1 MTRRAFAR
9 LPISRRSVLKS
20 AVLGSAAALAA
31 PYVKDSFAAGT
42 LSLGVWDHWVPGAN
56 NALTALCNDWSAKNN
71 VEVRIDYITSQG
83 EKDKL
88 TAAAEAQAGTG
99 HDIMSHRDWNIRVH
113 AEMLEPLD
121 DVAGELVKQYGAIS
135 PVFEYLAKLKGTWR
149 GLSATRGSQVKP
161 CCSRFDLYQE
171 HAGIDLRDIFPADE
185 SKWDKA
191 KIDAWTWDAYLAAA
205 EKLFK
210 AGYPV
215 GLPMGQTSDSVD
227 WVGALF
233 NAYGVVMIDGKDN
246 IKVDSE
252 ATRAALEFLKKLMAA
267 NPPEVYAWDDAG
279 NNRWLISGK
288 GAGIMNPPSA
298 WAVAKRDNPKV
309 AENCWTHPMPRGPNG
324 RFVGQLPQFYGLW
337 GFSRNKT
344 AAKELLLHLSQKPA
358 VAKLVEA
365 SFGYDLP
372 AFKSMYDF
380 ETWKTVEP
388 PLGTVFGYPPRA
400 DEQTS
405 IAGAPARAEVGAQIY
420 NQAINTVMVAKFTQG
435 GEKLDDV
442 IKWAENELEGTLR
455 A

>member
-1 MTRRAFAR
+1 MTRRACAR
-9 LPISRRSVLKS
+9 LPTTRRSVLKS
-20 AVLGSAAALAA
+20 AVLGSVAALAA
-31 PYVKDSFAAGT
+31 PYVKDSHAAGT

-56 NALTALCNDWSAKNN
+56 NALTALCNEWSTKNN
-71 VEVRIDYITSQG
+71 VEVRIDFITSQG

-99 HDIMSHRDWNIRVH
+99 HDIMSHRDWNIRIH
-113 AEMLEPLD
+113 AELLEPLD
-121 DVAGELVKQYGAIS
+121 DVAGELIKQYGPIS

-161 CCSRFDLYQE
+161 CCSRFDLYKE

-185 SKWDKA
+185 TKWDKA
-191 KIDAWTWDAYLAAA
+191 RIDAWSWDAYLAAA

-233 NAYGVVMIDGKDN
+233 NAYGVVMIDATDN
-246 IKVDSE
+246 IKINSE
-252 ATRAALEFLKKLMAA
+252 ATRTALEFLKKLMAA

-288 GAGIMNPPSA
+288 GSGIMNPPSA

-337 GFSRNKT
+337 SFSRNKS
-344 AAKELLLHLSQKPA
+344 AAKELLLYLSQKPA

-365 SFGYDLP
+365 SYGYDLP

-380 ETWKTVEP
+380 DTWKTVGLP
-388 PLGTVFGYPPRA
+388 VGTVFGYPPRA